1 MSMIAH
7 KNWNT
12 SLSPRCLFKPS
23 LIALVAGLALS
34 HGVSAANFT
43 ANSASQLSARLADAA
58 NNGPGVDVITI
69 QGSIF
74 TGQQIDVQT
83 PVIIQGD
90 SGFRVSRV
98 IRTSTDG
105 FQPLFNIQSHNVT
118 IRNLLLIDQNGQNT
132 NTQVAAEAGNDHSN
146 ARLINIPYE
155 DAYQQITNITIE
167 NNTFENT
174 PVGIASSGLI
184 PHNLTISNNDFIKVN
199 RSVELLRDVG
209 RVYNVWNVNAN
220 NVVLN
225 GGTLNISNNRI
236 RGNRVRLG
244 ISVDAGNDGVYVPPS
259 FTNIPFFDAAAR
271 AQFSDKPVVFA
282 NGSQVNSN
290 IVEGANEFGIAL
302 ATVANLSVSGNTVS
316 TTEDDINSSAD
327 IENNFTAG
335 INVEHNAANI
345 VVDSNTIT
353 VGASG
358 NFATGIN
365 VLSFQDHHAPLNHAQ
380 ASKNITLVRNTFK
393 GTGENTILG
402 FGFSNLV
409 IQDNDASQFTTR
421 NPYQVTASFY
431 NVPCGLS
438 TSTARGTNTNIRYNQ
453 SAFNGTGNAPQY
465 YDKNGNVVSG
475 YTCQ

>member
-1 MSMIAH
+1 MLKRHQASR
-7 KNWNT
+7 KVSS
-12 SLSPRCLFKPS
+12 SLVALLKPS
-23 LIALVAGLALS
+23 AIAVLATVALAS
-34 HGVSAANFT
+34 GANAANYT
-43 ANSASQLSARLADAA
+43 ASNASQLSARLQDAA
-58 NNGPGVDVITI
+58 NNGTGVDVITI

-74 TGQQIDVQT
+74 TDQQIDIQT
-83 PVIIQGD
+83 PVTIQGAA
-90 SGFRVSRV
+90 GFRVSRI
-98 IRTSTDG
+98 IRTSGDG
-105 FQPLFNIQSHNVT
+105 FQPLFNIQSSNVT
-118 IRNLLLIDQNGQNT
+118 IRNLLLIDEKGQNT
-132 NTQVAAEAGNDHSN
+132 NTQVASEAGNDHSN

-155 DAYQQITNITIE
+155 DAYQQIANITIE

-174 PVGIASSGLI
+174 AVGVASSGLI
-184 PHNLTISNNDFIKVN
+184 PRNLSITNNDFIKVN

-209 RVYNVWNVNAN
+209 RVYNVWNVSAN

-290 IVEGANEFGIAL
+290 TVEGANEFGIAL
-302 ATVANLSVSGNTVS
+302 ATVANVTVAGNTVS
-316 TTEDDINSSAD
+316 TTEDDINSSDD

-335 INVEHNAANI
+335 INVEHNSRDI

-365 VLSFQDHHAPLNHAQ
+365 VLAFQDHHAPLNHAQ
-380 ASKNITLVRNTFK
+380 ASSNITLVRNIFK
-393 GTGENTILG
+393 GTGENTILA

-409 IQDNDASQFTTR
+409 VEDNNASQFTTR

-431 NVPCGLS
+431 SVPCGLS
-438 TSTARGTNTNIRYNQ
+438 TSTARGTNSNIRYNQ
-453 SAFNGTGNAPQY
+453 SSFNGTGNAPQY